1 MQEITYRKQ
10 KAYLLT
16 TDDLFELDKHPTS
29 SIANEITYKVSASRQ
44 NGVKHV
50 FIITSLRKHDIPI
63 WLRSLITDDKNCFV
77 AEIE

>member
-1 MQEITYRKQ
+1 MQEIKYKNQ

-16 TDDLFELDKHPTS
+16 TDDLFELDRHPSNDT
-29 SIANEITYKVSASRQ
+29 AKEIKCKVSEARQ

-77 AEIE
+77 VEI